1 MIDKGTARLQGVL
14 VFYLPTSI
22 TFTSTIFL
30 ERVVQMV
37 NVLEEDVHLVSGET
51 GEIIGTASKG
61 ERLIIRS
68 SAQAENDKY
77 WSPMRKNNGRF
88 IKVMET
94 EKKEVAL
101 RFTESPATYL
111 ALHILRGNLQMN
123 TNLVVKEN
131 GKKYRIVDL
140 ANEMN
145 ITRQSAGVHFKK
157 LQEANLIAE
166 IEVRGKG
173 KYWVINPN
181 YYLVGEGVPLEV
193 WKLFEKKA

>member
-1 MIDKGTARLQGVL
+1 
-14 VFYLPTSI
+14 
-22 TFTSTIFL
+22 
-30 ERVVQMV
+30 MV

-51 GEIIGTASKG
+51 GEIIVTASKG

-68 SAQAENDKY
+68 SAQAENDRH

-88 IKVMET
+88 IKVMEA

-101 RFTESPATYL
+101 RFTDSPATYL
-111 ALHILRGNLQMN
+111 ALNILRGNLQIN

-140 ANEMN
+140 ADEMN
-145 ITRQSAGVHFKK
+145 ITRQSASVHFKK
-157 LQEANLIAE
+157 LQDANLIAE

-173 KYWVINPN
+173 KYWVVNPN

-193 WKLFEKKA
+193 WKLFDKKIETKK